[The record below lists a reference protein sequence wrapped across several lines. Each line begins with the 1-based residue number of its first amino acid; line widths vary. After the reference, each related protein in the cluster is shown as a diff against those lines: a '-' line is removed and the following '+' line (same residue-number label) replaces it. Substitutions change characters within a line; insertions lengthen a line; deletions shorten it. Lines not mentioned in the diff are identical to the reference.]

1 MLRTASG
8 AILALAFLCCAAD
21 ARADVV
27 TMANGDRITGEIKR
41 VWDGELFIETAYADE
56 FAVDLDAVAEI
67 QSDREFEIELEDHSE
82 LTGRFGF
89 DDLGG
94 MEFVVGAQRIP
105 LEPMGIAELNEP
117 EEYFEWN
124 LRSDLSFSASSGNSD
139 TSNFLWQGDT
149 GVKIG
154 DHRHQLDL
162 RFDRNDQDGLTTKE
176 QYSGTYTYS
185 WFFSDPWFLLTGV
198 GYERDPIR
206 QLTDRYT
213 GGVGIG
219 LQVFED
225 ANRLLELTFGAV
237 NVRERLAGVTND
249 STTARWQLEYR
260 RDITSDL
267 EFFHDHGVLHY
278 LTGRTNTVADTTTGF
293 RWEVWGDVYMNAQID
308 WNWESD
314 PAPGQEQEDL
324 TYALGIGIELD

>member
-1 MLRTASG
+1 MLRIA
-8 AILALAFLCCAAD
+8 ACAPLALAFLSVAAD

-27 TMANGDRITGEIKR
+27 TMSNGDRITGEIKR
-41 VWDGELFIETAYADE
+41 VWDGELFIETEYADE
-56 FAVDLDAVAEI
+56 FAIDLDKVAEI
-67 QSDREFEIELEDHSE
+67 QSDREFELELQDNTE

-89 DDLGG
+89 DELGG
-94 MEFVVGAQRIP
+94 MEFVSGEQRIP
-105 LEPMGIAELNEP
+105 IAPMGIGELDEP

-139 TSNFLWQGDT
+139 TANFLWQGDT
-149 GVKIG
+149 GIKLG
-154 DHRHQLDL
+154 DHRHQLEL
-162 RFDRNDQDGLTTKE
+162 RFDRNDRDGVATKE
-176 QYSGTYTYS
+176 QYAGTYTYS

-206 QLTDRYT
+206 QLADRYT

-219 LQVFED
+219 LQVFDD

-237 NVRERLAGVTND
+237 NVRERLAGITND
-249 STTARWQLEYR
+249 STTARWQLKYR
-260 RDITSDL
+260 RDITSDF
-267 EFFHDHGVLHY
+267 EFFHDHGVLQY

-293 RWEVWGDVYMNAQID
+293 RWEVWGDVYMNAQLD

-324 TYALGIGIELD
+324 TYILGIGIELD